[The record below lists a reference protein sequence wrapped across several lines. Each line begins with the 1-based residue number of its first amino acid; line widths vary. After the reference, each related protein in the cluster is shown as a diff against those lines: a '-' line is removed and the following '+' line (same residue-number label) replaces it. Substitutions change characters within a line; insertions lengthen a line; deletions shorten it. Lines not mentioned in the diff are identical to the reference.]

1 MSQAQ
6 PTTTAR
12 FDAAPLLDRVDRA
25 SVRDYEARAGF
36 RAGGVGVPWY
46 GVVFGLLLGGL
57 AAVVVALPLSGVVM
71 LVDGALEAWVG
82 TGIPGDLVF
91 PVALAGAVTII
102 AGVAWYAVASSRLQ
116 GESRFRVSR
125 FAAANGLEFEPRRVD
140 REEPGMIFGLGTD
153 RVASEIV
160 RLWHP
165 RPVEIANYRYV
176 KKTTKTHETFQ
187 WSYLA
192 FTLDRELPHIVL
204 DGVGND
210 SRLLGS
216 NLPVALATAQRL
228 SLEGDFDR
236 HFTLYCPE
244 GYETDALYLFT
255 PDLMARFV
263 DAGGDLDVEIVDDR
277 LYVYASGGRS
287 FASADPAMWEWVFT
301 TVDAL
306 NAKLGR
312 WERWRD
318 DRLAEPARP
327 GADGPSAADGAT
339 VTDGPGATSAAGALT
354 ADPLPAIPRGV
365 APQGRRLRQRIPL
378 IAFLPIAVMVG
389 IWFCIPLLESLG
401 RGD

>member
-1 MSQAQ
+1 MSHAQ

-25 SVRDYEARAGF
+25 SVREYEARNGF
-36 RAGGVGVPWY
+36 RPSGVGVPWY
-46 GVVFGLLLGGL
+46 GVVFALLLGGF
-57 AAVVVALPLSGVVM
+57 AAVIIALPLAGVVM
-71 LVDGALEAWVG
+71 LVDGALELWAG
-82 TGIPGDLVF
+82 AGIPADLVF
-91 PVALAGAVTII
+91 PLALAGAVTII
-102 AGVAWYAVASSRLQ
+102 ASVAWYAVTSSRLQ
-116 GESRFRVSR
+116 GETRFRVAR
-125 FAAANGLEFEPRRVD
+125 FAAANGFEFVPRLVEP
-140 REEPGMIFGLGTD
+140 EAPGMIFDLGTD

-160 RLWHP
+160 RLSHP

-176 KKTTKTHETFQ
+176 KKTTKTHETFR

-210 SRLLGS
+210 SRRLGS

-236 HFTLYCPE
+236 HFAMYCPE
-244 GYETDALYLFT
+244 GYEADALYLFT
-255 PDLMARFV
+255 PDVMARFV

-277 LYVYASGGRS
+277 LYVYAGGGRS
-287 FASADPAMWEWVFT
+287 FSSADPAMWEWLFT

-306 NAKLGR
+306 NAKLDR

-318 DRLAEPARP
+318 ARLAEPTRSGAESASV
-327 GADGPSAADGAT
+327 ADGPGT
-339 VTDGPGATSAAGALT
+339 TSGDPLAVG
-354 ADPLPAIPRGV
+354 PLPAIPRGV
-365 APQGRRLRQRIPL
+365 APQGQRLKQRIPL
-378 IAFLPIAVMVG
+378 IAFLPIVVMVG

-401 RGD
+401 RGG

>member
-25 SVRDYEARAGF
+25 SVREYEVRSGF
-36 RAGGVGVPWY
+36 RRSGAGVPWY
-46 GVVFGLLLGGL
+46 GAVFGLLLGGF
-57 AAVVVALPLSGVVM
+57 AAVIVALPLAGVVM
-71 LVDGALEAWVG
+71 LVDGALEAWMG

-91 PVALAGAVTII
+91 PLALAGAVTII
-102 AGVAWYAVASSRLQ
+102 AGVAWYAVASSRLR
-116 GESRFRVSR
+116 GEARFRVAR
-125 FAAANGLEFEPRRVD
+125 FAAANGLEFVPRLVEP
-140 REEPGMIFGLGTD
+140 EAPGMIFGLGTD

-160 RLWHP
+160 RLSDP
-165 RPVEIANYRYV
+165 RPVEIANYQYV

-255 PDLMARFV
+255 PDLMERFV

-277 LYVYASGGRS
+277 LYVYAGGGRS
-287 FASADPAMWEWVFT
+287 FSSADPAMWEWVFT

-306 NAKLGR
+306 NAKLER

-318 DRLAEPARP
+318 ERLAEPSRAGAERP
-327 GADGPSAADGAT
+327 SSAEGPGTTSAADPLPVG
-339 VTDGPGATSAAGALT
+339 
-354 ADPLPAIPRGV
+354 PLPAIPRGV
-365 APQGRRLRQRIPL
+365 APQGRRLKQRIPL
-378 IAFLPIAVMVG
+378 IAFLPIVVMVG
-389 IWFCIPLLESLG
+389 IWFCIPLLEALG
-401 RGD
+401 RGG

>member
-1 MSQAQ
+1 MSHAQ
-6 PTTTAR
+6 PTTTAQ

-25 SVRDYEARAGF
+25 SVREYLARTGF
-36 RAGGVGVPWY
+36 RPGGRVGVPWY
-46 GVVFGLLLGGL
+46 GVVFGLLFGGF
-57 AAVVVALPLSGVVM
+57 AAVIVALPLAGMVM
-71 LVDGALEAWVG
+71 LVGGVLEAWAG

-91 PVALAGAVTII
+91 PLALAGAVTVI

-116 GESRFRVSR
+116 GETRFRVAR
-125 FAAANGLEFEPRRVD
+125 FAAANGLEFVPRLVEP
-140 REEPGMIFGLGTD
+140 EAPGMIFDLGTD

-160 RLWHP
+160 RLSTP

-244 GYETDALYLFT
+244 GYETEALYLFT
-255 PDLMARFV
+255 PDLMERFV

-318 DRLAEPARP
+318 ARLAEPTRSGVESASL
-327 GADGPSAADGAT
+327 ADGPRS
-339 VTDGPGATSAAGALT
+339 TS
-354 ADPLPAIPRGV
+354 AIPRSV
-365 APQGRRLRQRIPL
+365 APQGQRLKQRIPL
-378 IAFLPIAVMVG
+378 LAFLPIVVMVG
-389 IWFCIPLLESLG
+389 VWFCIPLLEALG
-401 RGD
+401 RGG